1 MDFIILGSSEK
12 NIKGYE
18 GVISESLLGSK
29 IEYHSYK
36 FDDINN
42 MKEYVE
48 NNRTRNIYIIEN
60 NSLINA
66 ELIVDYIRK
75 ERDDY
80 QSYIIIINF
89 EKGFELPKY
98 NVMTTI
104 LESYNMPTYLVMTIK
119 ELNKMYIQDSS
130 MFWFKQNGV
139 LFLIPLSDIVCI
151 EKLQNSKYTQIICK
165 NKKYIIKETLNNIK
179 TKLNENFIMVHR
191 SVFVNIKEIKTYD
204 HVNGIISFTNHH
216 QTSMISRDKKKELLK
231 VLTEQDINF
240 TKQGTKL

>member
-1 MDFIILGSSEK
+1 MDFIILSSS
-12 NIKGYE
+12 NQGLKGYE
-18 GVISESLLGSK
+18 GVISESLLDSK
-29 IEYHSYK
+29 LEYHSYK

-42 MKEYVE
+42 MKEYVAQ
-48 NNRTRNIYIIEN
+48 NKTKKIYIIEN
-60 NSLINA
+60 NSLIDA

-75 ERDDY
+75 EINDY

-89 EKGFELPKY
+89 DDNFKLMRH

-104 LESYNMPTYLVMTIK
+104 LESSNISTNLVTTIK
-119 ELNKMYIQDSS
+119 ELNNVYLQDTS

-139 LFLIPLSDIVCI
+139 LFLVPLSDIVCI

-165 NKKYIIKETLNNIK
+165 NRKYIIKETLNHIM
-179 TKLNENFIMVHR
+179 TKLNKNFIMVHR

-204 HVNGIISFTNHH
+204 HVNGIISFTNHY

-231 VLTEQDINF
+231 VLTEQDIIS
-240 TKQGTKL
+240 TKQGTK

>member
-12 NIKGYE
+12 DIKGYE

-48 NNRTRNIYIIEN
+48 KNRTKNIYIIEN
-60 NSLINA
+60 NSLVNA

-104 LESYNMPTYLVMTIK
+104 LESYNMPTNLVMTIK

-165 NKKYIIKETLNNIK
+165 NKKYIIKEKLNNIK
-179 TKLNENFIMVHR
+179 QNLMK
-191 SVFVNIKEIKTYD
+191 
-204 HVNGIISFTNHH
+204 IS
-216 QTSMISRDKKKELLK
+216 
-231 VLTEQDINF
+231 
-240 TKQGTKL
+240 

>member
-1 MDFIILGSSEK
+1 MDFIILSSSEQS
-12 NIKGYE
+12 IKGYE
-18 GVISESLLGSK
+18 GVISESLLSSK

-48 NNRTRNIYIIEN
+48 KTKTKNIYIIEN
-60 NSLINA
+60 NSLIDA
-66 ELIVDYIRK
+66 KLIVDYIRK

-89 EKGFELPKY
+89 AKGFELPMY

-104 LESYNMPTYLVMTIK
+104 LESSNMLTSLVTTIK
-119 ELNKMYIQDSS
+119 ELNKVYLQDSN

-139 LFLIPLSDIVCI
+139 LFLVPLSDIVCI

-165 NKKYIIKETLNNIK
+165 NRKYIIKETLNNIK
-179 TKLNENFIMVHR
+179 TKLNKDFIMVHR
-191 SVFVNIKEIKTYD
+191 SVFVNIKEISTYD

-231 VLTEQDINF
+231 ILTEQDIIS